1 MNHAHNDYLELIL
14 ELGLPG
20 AVLIAAFLAWWAV
33 AAWRAW
39 RYPDAGP
46 FARAASIATAA
57 LLAHSL
63 VEFPLRTAALSA
75 CFAMGLALLVERRP
89 RATERADLRPARHL
103 ELR

>member
-1 MNHAHNDYLELIL
+1 MII
-14 ELGLPG
+14 
-20 AVLIAAFLAWWAV
+20 VAFLAWWAV

-75 CFAMGLALLVERRP
+75 CFAMGLAILVERRP
-89 RATERADLRPARHL
+89 RAANAPTCGRPGTWSFDKPLFR
-103 ELR
+103 RNGRR